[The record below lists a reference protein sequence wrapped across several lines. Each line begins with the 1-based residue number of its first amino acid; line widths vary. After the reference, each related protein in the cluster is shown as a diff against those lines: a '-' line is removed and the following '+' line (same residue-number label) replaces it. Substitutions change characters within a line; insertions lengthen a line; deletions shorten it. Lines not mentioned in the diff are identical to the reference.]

1 MMPRL
6 SLLFLFAAAMI
17 PFALGTVWP
26 AAGQLGILICL
37 GIFLLSLVDLL
48 VTPSL
53 LAIEVHR
60 EVNDVLSVGTLNSVK
75 LWFTNRGSHPL
86 RIRVHDEPPMPCHYT
101 DLPFEIELTPNKHQ
115 YSIYHV
121 EPHHRGKN
129 RFRRVFLQM
138 KSKLGLWTLYDDRDI
153 HQEIRVY
160 PDIKAVHGVELLAR
174 RNRLAEAGIQMSR
187 LRGRGNDFDRLREYR
202 RGDEFRSIDW
212 KATSRHQE
220 LISREYVVEKN
231 QNIIF
236 LLDCGRSM
244 CNADAGVTHFDRAL
258 NAAILLSYVALRQG
272 DTVSLMACSNK
283 VERWVPPIRGAG
295 SIQKLIRQVY
305 DLEPVYEA
313 TDYRL
318 MSEQLQLRYRKRSLV
333 IVLTHALDEVHLT
346 HLGSALRMMRWP
358 HLVLSA
364 FLRNV
369 PLEERM
375 NAIPETDREAFQI
388 AAATEIIATQTTQI
402 TALQKSGLLVLDTLP
417 ENLSVNLISRYL
429 DIKARQLL

>member
-6 SLLFLFAAAMI
+6 SLLFLFAAAMV

-26 AAGQLGILICL
+26 EAGQLGILICL
-37 GIFLLSLVDLL
+37 GVFLLSLVDLV

-53 LAIEVHR
+53 LAIEVNR
-60 EVNDVLSVGTLNSVK
+60 DVNEVLSVGTPNNVK
-75 LWFTNRGSHPL
+75 LWFTNRGSVPL
-86 RIRVHDEPPMPCHYT
+86 KIHVHDEPPMPCHYT
-101 DLPFEIELTPNKHQ
+101 DLPFDIELFPNKHQ

-138 KSKLGLWTLYDDRDI
+138 KSRLGLWTLYDERDI
-153 HQEIRVY
+153 HQVVRIY
-160 PDIKAVHGVELLAR
+160 PDIKAVHGVELMAR
-174 RNRLAEAGIQMSR
+174 RNRLAETGIKMSR
-187 LRGRGNDFDRLREYR
+187 LRGRGTEFDRLREYR

-244 CNADAGVTHFDRAL
+244 CNAEEGVTHFDRAL

-283 VERWVPPIRGAG
+283 VERWVPPVRGAG

-305 DLEPVYEA
+305 DLDPVYEA
-313 TDYRL
+313 SDYRL

-333 IVLTHALDEVHLT
+333 VVLTHALDEVHLS
-346 HLGSALRMMRWP
+346 HLSDALRMMRWP

-369 PLEERM
+369 PLQERM

-388 AAATEIIATQTTQI
+388 AAAADIVATQTTQI
-402 TALQKSGLLVLDTLP
+402 AALQKSGLLILDTLP

>member
-6 SLLFLFAAAMI
+6 SLLFLFATAII
-17 PFALGTVWP
+17 PFALATVWP
-26 AAGQLGILICL
+26 MAEQVGILICL
-37 GIFLLSLVDLL
+37 GAFLLALVDL
-48 VTPSL
+48 VITPSL

-60 EVNDVLSVGTLNSVK
+60 DVNEVLSVGTANSVK
-75 LWFTNRGSHPL
+75 LWFTNRGSVPL
-86 RIRVHDEPPMPCHYT
+86 KINVHDEPPTPCHYT
-101 DLPFEIELTPNKHQ
+101 DLPFEIELFPNKHQ

-121 EPHHRGKN
+121 EPHHRGNN

-138 KSKLGLWTLYDDRDI
+138 KSRLKLWTIYDERDI
-153 HQEIRVY
+153 HQNVRIY
-160 PDIKAVHGVELLAR
+160 PDIKSVHGVELLAR
-174 RNRLAEAGIQMSR
+174 RNRLAAAGVKLSR
-187 LRGRGNDFDRLREYR
+187 LRGRGTDFDRLREYR
-202 RGDEFRSIDW
+202 REDEFRSIDW
-212 KATSRHQE
+212 KATSRHQQ

-244 CNADAGVTHFDRAL
+244 CNADEGVTHFDRAL

-272 DTVSLMACSNK
+272 DSVSLLACSNK

-305 DLEPVYEA
+305 DLEPIYEA
-313 TDYRL
+313 SDYQL
-318 MSEQLQLRYRKRSLV
+318 MAEQLQVRYRKRSLV
-333 IVLTHALDEVHLT
+333 VVLTHALDEVHMS
-346 HLGSALRMMRWP
+346 HLGDAIRLMRWP
-358 HLVLSA
+358 HLVLGA

-369 PLEERM
+369 PLQERM
-375 NAIPETDREAFQI
+375 YSIPETDREAFQI
-388 AAATEIIATQTTQI
+388 AAAAEIVSTQSSQIA
-402 TALQKSGLLVLDTLP
+402 ALQQSGLLVLDTLP

>member
-6 SLLFLFAAAMI
+6 SLLLLFAAAMV

-26 AAGQLGILICL
+26 EAGHLGILICF
-37 GIFLLSLVDLL
+37 IVFLLSLVDLAL
-48 VTPSL
+48 TPSL

-60 EVNDVLSVGTLNSVK
+60 DVNEVLSVGTPNSVK
-75 LWFTNRGSHPL
+75 LWFTNRGAVPL
-86 RIRVHDEPPMPCHYT
+86 SIHVHDEPPLPCHYT
-101 DLPFEIELTPNKHQ
+101 DLPFDLTLQPNKHH

-121 EPHHRGKN
+121 EPLRRGKN

-138 KSKLGLWTLYDDRDI
+138 KSRLGLWTVYDERDI
-153 HQEIRVY
+153 HQEVRIY

-174 RNRLAEAGIQMSR
+174 RNRLADTGIRLSR
-187 LRGRGNDFDRLREYR
+187 LKGRGTEFDRLREYR

-231 QNIIF
+231 QNIII
-236 LLDCGRSM
+236 LIDCGRSM
-244 CNADAGVTHFDRAL
+244 CNEADGVTHFDRAL
-258 NAAILLSYVALRQG
+258 NAAILLGYVALRQG

-283 VERWVPPIRGAG
+283 VERWVPQVRGAG

-313 TDYRL
+313 SDYQL

-333 IVLTHALDEVHLT
+333 VVLTHALDEVHMS
-346 HLGSALRMMRWP
+346 HLSGSLRRMRWP

-369 PLEERM
+369 PLENRM
-375 NAIPETDREAFQI
+375 NSIPETDRDAFQI
-388 AAATEIIATQTTQI
+388 AAAADIVATQTTQV
-402 TALQKSGLLVLDTLP
+402 ASLQKSGLLVLDTLP

>member
-6 SLLFLFAAAMI
+6 SLLFLFAAAMV

-26 AAGQLGILICL
+26 EAGQLGILVCL
-37 GIFLLSLVDLL
+37 GVFLLSLVDLV

-53 LAIEVHR
+53 LAIEVNR
-60 EVNDVLSVGTLNSVK
+60 DVNEVLSVGTPNSVK
-75 LWFTNRGSHPL
+75 LWFTNRGSVPL
-86 RIRVHDEPPMPCHYT
+86 QIHVHDEPPMPCSYT
-101 DLPFEIELTPNKHQ
+101 DLPFDIELFPNKHQ

-138 KSKLGLWTLYDDRDI
+138 KSRLGLWTVYDERDI
-153 HQEIRVY
+153 HQVVRIY
-160 PDIKAVHGVELLAR
+160 PDIKAVHGVELMAR
-174 RNRLAEAGIQMSR
+174 RNRLAETGIKMSR
-187 LRGRGNDFDRLREYR
+187 LRGRGTEFDRLREYR

-244 CNADAGVTHFDRAL
+244 CNADEGVTHFDRAL

-283 VERWVPPIRGAG
+283 VERWVPPVRGAG

-305 DLEPVYEA
+305 DLDPVYEA
-313 TDYRL
+313 SDYRL

-333 IVLTHALDEVHLT
+333 VVLTHALDEVHLS
-346 HLGSALRMMRWP
+346 HLSDALRMMRWP

-369 PLEERM
+369 PLQERM

-388 AAATEIIATQTTQI
+388 AAAADIVATQTTQI
-402 TALQKSGLLVLDTLP
+402 AALQKSGLLILDTLP

>member
-6 SLLFLFAAAMI
+6 SLLFLFAAAMV

-26 AAGQLGILICL
+26 EAGQLGILVCL
-37 GIFLLSLVDLL
+37 GVFLLSLVDLV

-53 LAIEVHR
+53 LAIEVNR
-60 EVNDVLSVGTLNSVK
+60 DVNEVLSVGTPNNVK
-75 LWFTNRGSHPL
+75 LWFTNRGSVPL
-86 RIRVHDEPPMPCHYT
+86 KIHVHDEPPMPCHYT
-101 DLPFEIELTPNKHQ
+101 DLPFDIELFPNKHQ

-138 KSKLGLWTLYDDRDI
+138 KSRLGLWTLYDERDI
-153 HQEIRVY
+153 HQVVRIY
-160 PDIKAVHGVELLAR
+160 PDIKAVHGVELMAR
-174 RNRLAEAGIQMSR
+174 RNRLAETGIKMSR
-187 LRGRGNDFDRLREYR
+187 LRGRGTEFDRLREYR

-244 CNADAGVTHFDRAL
+244 CNADEGVTHFDRAL

-283 VERWVPPIRGAG
+283 VERWVPPVRGAG

-305 DLEPVYEA
+305 DLDPVYEA
-313 TDYRL
+313 SDYRL

-333 IVLTHALDEVHLT
+333 VVLTHALDEVHLS
-346 HLGSALRMMRWP
+346 HLSDALRMMRWP

-369 PLEERM
+369 PLQERM

-388 AAATEIIATQTTQI
+388 AAAADIVATQTTQI
-402 TALQKSGLLVLDTLP
+402 AALQKSGLLILDTLP

>member
-6 SLLFLFAAAMI
+6 SLLYLFAAAML
-17 PFALGTVWP
+17 PFALGTIWP
-26 AAGQLGILICL
+26 AAGQAGVLICL
-37 GIFLLSLVDLL
+37 LVFLFSLIDLVL
-48 VTPSL
+48 TPSL

-60 EVNDVLSVGTLNSVK
+60 EVNEVLSVGT
-75 LWFTNRGSHPL
+75 TNRVKIWFNNRGDVPL
-86 RIRVHDEPPMPCHYT
+86 KIHVHDEPPLPCQYT
-101 DLPFEIELTPNKHQ
+101 DLPFDIELFPNKHQ

-138 KSKLGLWTLYDDRDI
+138 KSRFGLWTMYDI
-153 HQEIRVY
+153 Q
-160 PDIKAVHGVELLAR
+160 AVRGVELLAR
-174 RNRLAEAGIQMSR
+174 RNRLAEAGIKMSR
-187 LRGRGNDFDRLREYR
+187 LRGRGTDFDRLREYR

-236 LLDCGRSM
+236 ILDCGRSM
-244 CNADAGVTHFDRAL
+244 CNADEGVTHFDRAL

-272 DTVSLMACSNK
+272 DTVSLMACSSK

-305 DLEPVYEA
+305 DLEPIYEA
-313 TDYRL
+313 SDYRL

-333 IVLTHALDEVHLT
+333 VVLTHALDEVHLEY
-346 HLGSALRMMRWP
+346 LGSALRMMRWP

-369 PLEERM
+369 PLENRM
-375 NAIPETDREAFQI
+375 NSIPETDREAFQI
-388 AAATEIIATQTTQI
+388 AAAAEIVSSQTQQI
-402 TALQKSGLLVLDTLP
+402 SALQKSGLLVLDTLP

>member
-6 SLLFLFAAAMI
+6 PLIFLFAMAMI
-17 PFALGTVWP
+17 PFALGTVWQE
-26 AAGQLGILICL
+26 ATQVGVLICL
-37 GIFLLSLVDLL
+37 GVFLLSLVDLA

-53 LAIEVHR
+53 LAVEVHR
-60 EVNDVLSVGTLNSVK
+60 DVNEVLSVGTPNSVK
-75 LWFTNRGSHPL
+75 LSFINRGTVPL
-86 RIRVHDEPPMPCHYT
+86 SIHVHDEPPLPCHYSN
-101 DLPFEIELTPNKHQ
+101 LPFDIELFPNKHQ

-138 KSKLGLWTLYDDRDI
+138 KSKLKLWTVYDEKDI
-153 HQEIRVY
+153 HQEVRIY
-160 PDIKAVHGVELLAR
+160 PDIKAVRGVELLAR
-174 RNRLAEAGIQMSR
+174 RNRLAETGIKLSR
-187 LRGRGNDFDRLREYR
+187 LRGRGTEFDRLREYR

-220 LISREYVVEKN
+220 LISREYVIEKN

-236 LLDCGRSM
+236 LIDCGRSM
-244 CNADAGVTHFDRAL
+244 CNEEGGVTHFDRAL

-272 DTVSLMACSNK
+272 DTISLMACSNK

-305 DLEPVYEA
+305 DLEPIYEA
-313 TDYRL
+313 FDYQM

-333 IVLTHALDEVHLT
+333 VVLTHALDEVHLS
-346 HLGSALRMMRWP
+346 HLGDALQRMRWP

-369 PLEERM
+369 PLQNRM

-388 AAATEIIATQTTQI
+388 AAAVDIVSTQTTQI
-402 TALQKSGLLVLDTLP
+402 AALQKSGLLVLDTLP
-417 ENLSVNLISRYL
+417 ENLSVNLVSRYL
-429 DIKARQLL
+429 EIKARQLL

>member
-6 SLLFLFAAAMI
+6 SLLFLFAAAMV
-17 PFALGTVWP
+17 PFALGTIWP
-26 AAGQLGILICL
+26 EAGQLGILVCL
-37 GIFLLSLVDLL
+37 GVFLLSLVDLV

-53 LAIEVHR
+53 LAIEVNR
-60 EVNDVLSVGTLNSVK
+60 DVNEVLSVGTPNNVK
-75 LWFTNRGSHPL
+75 LWFTNRGSVPL
-86 RIRVHDEPPMPCHYT
+86 KIHVHDEPPMPCQYT
-101 DLPFEIELTPNKHQ
+101 DLPFDIELFPNKHQ

-138 KSKLGLWTLYDDRDI
+138 KSRLGLWTLYDERDI
-153 HQEIRVY
+153 HQVVRIY
-160 PDIKAVHGVELLAR
+160 PDIKAVHGVELMAR
-174 RNRLAEAGIQMSR
+174 RNRLAETGIKMSR
-187 LRGRGNDFDRLREYR
+187 LRGRGTEFDRLREYR

-244 CNADAGVTHFDRAL
+244 CNADEGVTHFDRAL

-283 VERWVPPIRGAG
+283 VERWVPPVRGAG

-305 DLEPVYEA
+305 DLDPVYEA
-313 TDYRL
+313 SDYRL

-333 IVLTHALDEVHLT
+333 VVLTHALDEVHLS
-346 HLGSALRMMRWP
+346 HLSDALRMMRWP

-369 PLEERM
+369 PLQERM

-388 AAATEIIATQTTQI
+388 AAAADIVATQTTQI
-402 TALQKSGLLVLDTLP
+402 AALQKSGLLILDTLP

>member
-6 SLLFLFAAAMI
+6 PLLFLFAAAMV
-17 PFALGTVWP
+17 PFALGTVW
-26 AAGQLGILICL
+26 AEAGQIGILICL
-37 GIFLLSLVDLL
+37 GVFLLSLVDL
-48 VTPSL
+48 VITPSL

-60 EVNDVLSVGTLNSVK
+60 DVNEVLSVGTPNSVK
-75 LWFTNRGSHPL
+75 LWFTNRGPVPL
-86 RIRVHDEPPMPCHYT
+86 LIHVHDEPPLPCHYS
-101 DLPFEIELTPNKHQ
+101 DLPFDIKLIPNKHH

-121 EPHHRGKN
+121 EPLHRGKN

-138 KSKLGLWTLYDDRDI
+138 KSRLGLWTVYDERDI
-153 HQEIRVY
+153 HQEVRIY

-174 RNRLAEAGIQMSR
+174 RNRLAETGIRLSR
-187 LRGRGNDFDRLREYR
+187 LKGRGTEFDRLREYR

-231 QNIIF
+231 QNIII
-236 LLDCGRSM
+236 LIDCGRSM
-244 CNADAGVTHFDRAL
+244 CNEAEGVTHFDRAL
-258 NAAILLSYVALRQG
+258 NAAILLSYIALRQG
-272 DTVSLMACSNK
+272 DTVSLMACSSK

-313 TDYRL
+313 SDYQL

-333 IVLTHALDEVHLT
+333 VVLTHALDEVHLS
-346 HLGSALRMMRWP
+346 HLSDSLRMMRWP

-369 PLEERM
+369 PLQNRM
-375 NAIPETDREAFQI
+375 NAIPETDREAFQV
-388 AAATEIIATQTTQI
+388 AAAADIVATQTTQI
-402 TALQKSGLLVLDTLP
+402 ASLQKSGLLVLDTLP